1 VLTEPALPAR
11 PWPVE
16 REQALADLR
25 HAGCTVLVLHYPA
38 PPRRE
43 LARSHARKALAQ
55 CLCSFFQCDAADVAL
70 DAEAGHA
77 PELAVRGQAKFVSFS
92 HEPRISLVAIDT
104 QGPVG
109 VDVFSLEDPT
119 LSAQE
124 STLLARDYLPPDVA
138 TRIATAPEPSRPT
151 AFAHAWAQ
159 HEATL
164 KCHGKSLDEW
174 QDAIYALYQNT
185 PCQRVDTGPAYIA
198 VCARRARA

>member
-1 VLTEPALPAR
+1 M
-11 PWPVE
+11 E

-164 KCHGKSLDEW
+164 KCHGRGLNEW
-174 QDAIYALYQNT
+174 QDAMYALYQNA